1 MNGRNSP
8 KILVSE
14 ERVTTRATIGLEDV
28 ILAEFVCFH
37 LIHLPGGSYHGGDS
51 DLCCCVPC

>member
-8 KILVSE
+8 KILASE
-14 ERVTTRATIGLEDV
+14 ERATIGLEDV

-37 LIHLPGGSYHGGDS
+37 LIHLPGGTYHGGDS
-51 DLCCCVPC
+51 DL